1 MRTVMTVCL
10 HVSQKAG
17 SILWALNLS
26 LRFHLSSTSL
36 NSSVQKTCGN
46 SQTRCPRNLIA
57 DSLTQKHKK
66 TKDNKPKLTRMLWQN
81 QRLVEELKMQ
91 LENGNRD
98 APEAQILRIVKEE
111 PPDKLNE
118 DFSLLDPQISVISH
132 EKEVT
137 EVTIKE
143 EPMEIEIGS
152 KILVQSPD
160 TLLQSSTPTQQA
172 QDQIHLQLQPD
183 QRSLQKQVCLQD
195 SARQLA
201 QQQAINRLLLF
212 QQRNTQKK
220 QHTVQSHNQAQ
231 ETQQKP
237 CPQRKKKSQKL
248 HQQIL
253 LLKFEQ
259 QKLQQTQP
267 KKQVLLKKQER
278 VEKQQLKKCHQ
289 QTSKLQPIQMK
300 TRKHLPKQV

>member
-1 MRTVMTVCL
+1 MILSRCIFRAQTQPWHYCPFIRAPFSASIKQEPRCSSPAPSPPVTVDKDKML
-10 HVSQKAG
+10 QEKDK
-17 SILWALNLS
+17 
-26 LRFHLSSTSL
+26 
-36 NSSVQKTCGN
+36 Q
-46 SQTRCPRNLIA
+46 IA
-57 DSLTQKHKK
+57 E
-66 TKDNKPKLTRMLWQN
+66 LTRMLWQN

-111 PPDKLNE
+111 PPDKLDE
-118 DFSLLDPQISVISH
+118 DFSLLDPQISVLSH

-137 EVTIKE
+137 ELTIKE

-172 QDQIHLQLQPD
+172 QDQIHLQLQPE

-212 QQRNTQKK
+212 QQRNTQKQ

-237 CPQRKKKSQKL
+237 CPQRKKRSQKL

-253 LLKFEQ
+253 LLQSEQ

-278 VEKQQLKKCHQ
+278 VKMQQLKKCHQ

-300 TRKHLPKQV
+300 TRKHLPQQVRVE